1 MAQKK
6 ILTIGFELASDEVA
20 YTKFDSDISLLD
32 WDIILFKPAISE
44 FLDGAGIYQG
54 KPNLSDSR
62 SFRLKER
69 VEHWRREINSAV
81 ESGKTVITFLS
92 DLTEVYIDT
101 GRREYSGTGRNQ
113 QTKRIVE
120 IYNNYQAIPAKLYP
134 IKTKGSEIKLAH
146 KGAEVISSYWQEF
159 SDISNY
165 KVVLNEE
172 KVPSCLLTKHGDKSV
187 GAIYRSKNSSGALIL
202 LPDIDFYPDNFFE
215 EEKDPVH
222 RRWRIKPEWNQEANR
237 FASRFIKSVVVID
250 QTIKNV
256 GELTP
261 EPEWSRSPEFSLNKE
276 SKIVAELLK
285 IEEEIERL
293 QSKKEFLVAELKD
306 AVRLRNLLF
315 EKGKPLEYAI
325 LEALKILGFAVSQ
338 YDDGKSEFDAV
349 FESKEGRLIG
359 EAEGK
364 DNKAINI
371 DKLRQLALNIH
382 EDLERE
388 DVETPA
394 KAVLFGNAYRLQP
407 ITERGETFTLKCLS
421 ASAISSIALVDT
433 PSLFAVAQYLS
444 HHKNARYATSCRK
457 AIINTVGKVEFPSLP
472 DNLSKTDLSD
482 ISESET

>member
-6 ILTIGFELASDEVA
+6 ILTIGFSLASDDVG
-20 YTKFDSDISLLD
+20 YTGFDSDISLLD
-32 WDIILFKPAISE
+32 WDIILFKPDITE
-44 FLDGAGIYQG
+44 FINYRDTYQG
-54 KPNLSDSR
+54 KPNLSDSM
-62 SFRLKER
+62 SFILKER
-69 VEHWRREINSAV
+69 VEHWRREINGAV
-81 ESGKTVITFLS
+81 ESGKTVIAFLS

-101 GRREYSGTGRNQ
+101 GNRKYSGTGRNQ
-113 QTKRIVE
+113 QTTRIVA
-120 IYNNYQAIPAKLYP
+120 IYDNYQSIPVKLSP

-146 KGAEVISSYWQEF
+146 KGAETISSYWQEF
-159 SDISNY
+159 SDVSNY

-202 LPDIDFYPDNFFE
+202 VPDIDFCPDNFFE
-215 EEKDPVH
+215 EEKYDDDDELEE
-222 RRWRIKPEWNQEANR
+222 PEWNQEAR
-237 FASRFIKSVVVID
+237 QFASRFIKTIVAID
-250 QTIKNV
+250 KSIKNI

-261 EPEWSRSPEFSLNKE
+261 EPEWSKSPEFSLNKE
-276 SKIVAELLK
+276 SKVVAELLK

-293 QSKKEFLVAELKD
+293 HSKKESLVTELKD

-407 ITERGETFTLKCLS
+407 ITERGETFTSKCLS

-472 DNLSKTDLSD
+472 DNLSKTNLSD
-482 ISESET
+482 ISESAT